1 MIKSIIFVKF
11 RRGGMKRFSGLT
23 PFHVVCSEVII
34 IDMIEG

>member
-1 MIKSIIFVKF
+1 MIVLVNF
-11 RRGGMKRFSGLT
+11 RLGGTDRFSGLT